1 MLEEDVVF
9 HDILFQKAMRQDGD
23 CILGYKLRDVSSQ
36 ALLVQLYA
44 ERVEAGRGEIERQA
58 RANEMHG
65 NNDRGK
71 DVRSFINIDSM
82 LIRL

>member
-65 NNDRGK
+65 NSDRGK
-71 DVRSFINIDSM
+71 DVRSSIYCDSI